1 VDVARTLGFR
11 RLNSQARHP
20 RLPLAKRPAIQV
32 SGIVVPARSASV

>member
-11 RLNSQARHP
+11 RLNSQARYP